1 MKFEKLTENKIRV
14 IISNE
19 DIPKENIN
27 NKKFVKFALEN
38 QDFFTK
44 ILTLAKKELNFD
56 YEGSKLLIEAF
67 LFSDEILIFTITK
80 DSSNVKSGGY
90 SFPKKLVAKRISSF
104 SKKQAI
110 YGFSSFENFCEF
122 CYMINS
128 ISTFD
133 FKKFSKNVALYL
145 YNNTYYMIVEN
156 INLDY
161 EKKNLFFSSV
171 SEFSFSS
178 FSNNFKN
185 KLIEYGKPIIKKN
198 AISIGAKFCCKI

>member
-44 ILTLAKKELNFD
+44 ILALAKKELGFD
-56 YEGSKLLIEAF
+56 SEGSKLLIETF
-67 LFSDEILIFTITK
+67 SVSDELLVFTITK

-90 SFPKKLVAKRISSF
+90 SFPKKLVAKRTSSMP
-104 SKKQAI
+104 KKQAI
-110 YGFSSFENFCEF
+110 YSFSSFENFCEF

-128 ISTFD
+128 VSTFD
-133 FKKFSKNVALYL
+133 FKRFSKNVALYF
-145 YNNTYYMIVEN
+145 YNNTYYMVVKN

-161 EKKNLFFSSV
+161 EKKNLFFSAV
-171 SEFSFSS
+171 SEFSSSS
-178 FSNNFKN
+178 FSDSFGN

-198 AISIGAKFCCKI
+198 AISVGAEFCSKI

>member
-44 ILTLAKKELNFD
+44 ILALAKKELNFD

-90 SFPKKLVAKRISSF
+90 SFPKKL
-104 SKKQAI
+104 
-110 YGFSSFENFCEF
+110 G
-122 CYMINS
+122 
-128 ISTFD
+128 
-133 FKKFSKNVALYL
+133 
-145 YNNTYYMIVEN
+145 
-156 INLDY
+156 NLT
-161 EKKNLFFSSV
+161 LV
-171 SEFSFSS
+171 
-178 FSNNFKN
+178 
-185 KLIEYGKPIIKKN
+185 
-198 AISIGAKFCCKI
+198 